1 MAPTHESAATRGAP
15 EPLIKHPHRQAA
27 LNDAALALGVPA
39 RDAQHFSRTGQMQ
52 VGDACL
58 LLLPLDPHSHS
69 QGPWVA
75 VLQRPR
81 PRGVDEPAW
90 LDTLLQANAHTL
102 LAEDASFALAENGD
116 TVLLQHLPGV
126 DNALLLS
133 AALYGALLLSESV
146 QPAAAPAARP
156 QARDQA
162 RHQAPEVPAC

>member
-1 MAPTHESAATRGAP
+1 MAPATESPRPSGNAGPTLA
-15 EPLIKHPHRQAA
+15 HPPTQAA

-39 RDAQHFSRTGQMQ
+39 RDALHFARTGEMQ

-58 LLLPLDPHSHS
+58 MLLPLDPHPHSHP

-75 VLQRPR
+75 VVQRPR

-116 TVLLQHLPGV
+116 TVLLQRLQSV

-133 AALYGALLLSESV
+133 ADLYGALLLSESV
-146 QPAAAPAARP
+146 MPAAAPAAP
-156 QARDQA
+156 PHAQG
-162 RHQAPEVPAC
+162 VPTC

>member
-1 MAPTHESAATRGAP
+1 MTLTSESVATRGTP
-15 EPLIKHPHRQAA
+15 EPLIAHPHWQAA

-39 RDAQHFSRTGQMQ
+39 RDARHFARTGEMQ

-58 LLLPLDPHSHS
+58 MLLPLAPHAYP

-75 VLQRPR
+75 VVQRPR

-116 TVLLQHLPGV
+116 TVLLQRLQGV

-133 AALYGALLLSESV
+133 ADLYGALLLSESV
-146 QPAAAPAARP
+146 MPAAAPSAPP
-156 QARDQA
+156 QARK
-162 RHQAPEVPAC
+162 VPAC